1 MILLTIMKPK
11 KQRQAAAE
19 IRQPQRIPVR
29 PTWWLFHGMSEFDR
43 QTTLILYLERPLT
56 ARLLRSPRL
65 RRMSAHHVRR
75 GKAVT
80 AAIGRKTRIRQC
92 DA

>member
-65 RRMSAHHVRR
+65 RRMSPHHPTEPILTNIPN
-75 GKAVT
+75 GT
-80 AAIGRKTRIRQC
+80 YEGIT
-92 DA
+92 